1 MECLKATPV
10 LGLPG
15 GGRSTRFRAGFEAGQ
30 RAVRTQPARLKA
42 KQMTS
47 AWPARRSMEEAM
59 INWWVYIPMA
69 IFLAFSAAFWLIV
82 KHADMEPGLSSANP
96 TPPARAAVAPDTE
109 DAAARQREAV
119 GAR

>member
-1 MECLKATPV
+1 
-10 LGLPG
+10 
-15 GGRSTRFRAGFEAGQ
+15 
-30 RAVRTQPARLKA
+30 
-42 KQMTS
+42 
-47 AWPARRSMEEAM
+47 MEEAM

-82 KHADMEPGLSSANP
+82 KHADAEPGASSANR

-109 DAAARQREAV
+109 EPVARQREEL